1 MASFVQEI
9 DNAMKTLVYLK
20 FGPYLGLTSNQN
32 KDLVFAP
39 KDLALR
45 KIAEKRGENSV
56 EFISLWRNSI
66 TFDWER
72 QNTPI
77 ARKGL
82 SMNYL
87 DPTNKQQIVTVK
99 GVPTIIDYDIY
110 LWSRCLEHV
119 TEATEIYMQWLH
131 NSPTLIMYYDNKYE
145 MDMYIKMRDVVDET
159 NYDIYNK
166 GQYFV
171 TKFNIKLDAWAL
183 SMTNIRTVLKIIID
197 FYLREGTAPDYVD
210 TLLNQ
215 YIIEATP

>member
-1 MASFVQEI
+1 MASFIQTI
-9 DNAMKTLVYLK
+9 DSSMKTLVYTK
-20 FGPYLGLTSNQN
+20 FGPYLDLTGNQN

-39 KDLALR
+39 KSLALR

-56 EFISLWRNSI
+56 EFISLWRNSV

-77 ARKGL
+77 ARRGISL
-82 SMNYL
+82 EYEDS
-87 DPTNKQQIVTVK
+87 TTKQKIVTVK
-99 GVPTIIDYDIY
+99 GVPIIIDYDIF
-110 LWSRCLEHV
+110 LWSKCLDKV

-131 NSPTLIMYYDNKYE
+131 NTPNLVLYYNGRYE

-159 NYDIYNK
+159 DYDIYNK

-183 SMTNIRTVLKIIID
+183 SMTSIRTVLKIILDI
-197 FYLREGTAPDYVD
+197 YLREGQKPNYVD
-210 TLLNQ
+210 TLLNE
-215 YIIEATP
+215 YIIEAP